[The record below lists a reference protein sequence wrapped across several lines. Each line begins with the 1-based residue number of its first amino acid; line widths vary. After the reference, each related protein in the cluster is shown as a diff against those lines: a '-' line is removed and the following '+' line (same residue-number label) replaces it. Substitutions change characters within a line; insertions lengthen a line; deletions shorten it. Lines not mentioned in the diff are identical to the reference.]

1 MDKLDGQSLLPEDAV
16 RWCVMVC
23 RDHILTFEQAIL
35 KLVFKSMTNPIK
47 LRNILTN
54 NQKKKLRILQ
64 NVQTDYLYLSFMK
77 GQSIKHN

>member
-1 MDKLDGQSLLPEDAV
+1 
-16 RWCVMVC
+16 MVC
-23 RDHILTFEQAIL
+23 RGSIRYTEFKFQTFEQAIL
-35 KLVFKSMTNPIK
+35 KLVFKYMTNPIK

>member
-1 MDKLDGQSLLPEDAV
+1 MDNPCYPRTQSDGVSWFES
-16 RWCVMVC
+16 VC

>member
-1 MDKLDGQSLLPEDAV
+1 
-16 RWCVMVC
+16 MVC
-23 RDHILTFEQAIL
+23 RGSIRYAEFKFQTFEQAIL

-47 LRNILTN
+47 LRNILTK

>member
-1 MDKLDGQSLLPEDAV
+1 
-16 RWCVMVC
+16 MVC
-23 RDHILTFEQAIL
+23 RGSIWYAEFKFQTFEQAIL